1 MRHRR
6 SQAAGQ
12 PVGRHHRRAT
22 VAACTALAAA
32 TAATAATAIA
42 PSGAA
47 AQPGEVVLSLGGDAP
62 FALACT
68 LVPQERIETHEG
80 VPPMELRFAADGV
93 DCDIRTTG
101 PGRLTV
107 DVRGPGG
114 NRTRTAT
121 TGPGSRLALSLR

>member
-1 MRHRR
+1 MAERARPFR
-6 SQAAGQ
+6 L
-12 PVGRHHRRAT
+12 PLLVGTALCAMLST
-22 VAACTALAAA
+22 VAD
-32 TAATAATAIA
+32 
-42 PSGAA
+42 GVQ
-47 AQPGEVVLSLGGDAP
+47 AQQADIVLTLGGDAP

-68 LVPQERIETHEG
+68 LVPQERIESHEG

-101 PGRLTV
+101 PGRLTI
-107 DVRGPGG
+107 DMRGPGG